1 MKKII
6 SMEKYIEMGKVK
18 VVPVETE
25 IPSDVAK
32 PSVQAEI
39 PSEPS
44 EPEVKQELK
53 TEELA
58 IEAPVVEAPVVEE
71 SKPKPKKEQATITCE
86 NCNKSMLMK
95 TYKYSHMKLC
105 KPAVSEPPPPPPT
118 PEPKAKAKARAKRE
132 PKPKVEKPA
141 PVKPEFNGN
150 VSFTHFK
157 EMKELMPAPPTHI
170 EVYRQAREQRQQVR
184 VQRVKNLISQA
195 L

>member
-1 MKKII
+1 MENSMKNII
-6 SMEKYIEMGKVK
+6 SVEKYIEMGKVK

-25 IPSDVAK
+25 IPSDVAE
-32 PSVQAEI
+32 PSIQAEI
-39 PSEPS
+39 PSEPSEPS

-53 TEELA
+53 KEELA
-58 IEAPVVEAPVVEE
+58 IEAPVVEE

-118 PEPKAKAKARAKRE
+118 PEPKAKARAKRE

-157 EMKELMPAPPTHI
+157 EMKELMPAPPDAYT
-170 EVYRQAREQRQQVR
+170 AMRQQRIIVKQ
-184 VQRVKNLISQA
+184 QRVKNLISQA
-195 L
+195 I

>member
-1 MKKII
+1 
-6 SMEKYIEMGKVK
+6 MGKVK

-25 IPSDVAK
+25 IPSDVTE
-32 PSVQAEI
+32 PSVKEEQ

-44 EPEVKQELK
+44 EPEVKPEIK

-58 IEAPVVEAPVVEE
+58 IAAPTVEE

-118 PEPKAKAKARAKRE
+118 PEPKAKARAKRE

-141 PVKPEFNGN
+141 PAKPEFNGD

-157 EMKELMPAPPTHI
+157 EMKATPPPPTHV

-195 L
+195 I

>member
-1 MKKII
+1 MK
-6 SMEKYIEMGKVK
+6 KYIEMGKVK

-25 IPSDVAK
+25 IPSDVAE
-32 PSVQAEI
+32 PSVKE
-39 PSEPS
+39 ELPS
-44 EPEVKQELK
+44 EPEVKPEIK

-58 IEAPVVEAPVVEE
+58 IEAPVVEE
-71 SKPKPKKEQATITCE
+71 SKPKPKNKQATITCE
-86 NCNKSMLMK
+86 NCGKSMLMK
-95 TYKYSHMKLC
+95 TYKYSHMKFC

-118 PEPKAKAKARAKRE
+118 PEPKAKARAKRE
-132 PKPKVEKPA
+132 PKPKVEKPTPA
-141 PVKPEFNGN
+141 KPEFNGN

-157 EMKELMPAPPTHI
+157 EMKELMPAPPNI

>member
-1 MKKII
+1 
-6 SMEKYIEMGKVK
+6 MGKVK

-25 IPSDVAK
+25 IPSDVAE

-44 EPEVKQELK
+44 EPSEPEVKQEVKQEVK
-53 TEELA
+53 T
-58 IEAPVVEAPVVEE
+58 EAPVVEAPVVEE

-132 PKPKVEKPA
+132 PKPKVEKPT

-157 EMKELMPAPPTHI
+157 EMKELMPAPPDPYT
-170 EVYRQAREQRQQVR
+170 AMRQQRIIVKQ
-184 VQRVKNLISQA
+184 QRVKNSISQA
-195 L
+195 I

>member
-1 MKKII
+1 
-6 SMEKYIEMGKVK
+6 MGKVK

-25 IPSDVAK
+25 IPSDVAE

-44 EPEVKQELK
+44 TPEVKQELK

-157 EMKELMPAPPTHI
+157 EMKELMPAPPDPYT
-170 EVYRQAREQRQQVR
+170 AMRQQRIIVKQ
-184 VQRVKNLISQA
+184 QRVKNLISQA
-195 L
+195 I

>member
-1 MKKII
+1 
-6 SMEKYIEMGKVK
+6 MGKVK

-25 IPSDVAK
+25 IPSDVTE
-32 PSVQAEI
+32 PSVKEEQ

-44 EPEVKQELK
+44 EPEVKPEIK

-58 IEAPVVEAPVVEE
+58 IAAPTVEE

-118 PEPKAKAKARAKRE
+118 PEPKAKARAKRE
-132 PKPKVEKPA
+132 PKPKVEKPTPA
-141 PVKPEFNGN
+141 KPEFNGD
-150 VSFTHFK
+150 VSFTPFK
-157 EMKELMPAPPTHI
+157 EMKATPPPPTHV
-170 EVYRQAREQRQQVR
+170 EVYRQAREQRHQVR
-184 VQRVKNLISQA
+184 VQRVQNLISQA
-195 L
+195 IKQIII

>member
-1 MKKII
+1 MEKSMKNII
-6 SMEKYIEMGKVK
+6 SVEKYIEMGKVK

-25 IPSDVAK
+25 IPSDVAEL
-32 PSVQAEI
+32 VQAEI
-39 PSEPS
+39 PS

-58 IEAPVVEAPVVEE
+58 IEAPVVEAPVAEK
-71 SKPKPKKEQATITCE
+71 SKPKPKKKQVTITCE

-118 PEPKAKAKARAKRE
+118 PEPKAKARAKRE

-157 EMKELMPAPPTHI
+157 EMKELMPAPPDAYT
-170 EVYRQAREQRQQVR
+170 AMRQQRIIVKQ
-184 VQRVKNLISQA
+184 QRVKNLISQA
-195 L
+195 I